1 MDDNKQAMSTVS
13 VQTVVQILSA
23 KVAALTTENAILQ
36 AQNAELGE
44 RVRELEGQAGGLVNK
59 EKQPAE

>member
-1 MDDNKQAMSTVS
+1 MSTVN

-36 AQNAELGE
+36 AQNAELEE
-44 RVRELEGQAGGLVNK
+44 RIRKLEGQAGGLVNK

>member
-1 MDDNKQAMSTVS
+1 MSTVN

-36 AQNAELGE
+36 AQNAELEE
-44 RVRELEGQAGGLVNK
+44 RVRKLEGQAGGLVKK
-59 EKQPAE
+59 EK

>member
-1 MDDNKQAMSTVS
+1 MSTVN

-36 AQNAELGE
+36 AQNVELGE
-44 RVRELEGQAGGLVNK
+44 RIQQLQAQLDKTKDHKK

>member
-1 MDDNKQAMSTVS
+1 MSTVN

-44 RVRELEGQAGGLVNK
+44 RIQQLQAQLDKTKDHKK

>member
-1 MDDNKQAMSTVS
+1 MSTVN

-36 AQNAELGE
+36 AQNAELTE
-44 RVRELEGQAGGLVNK
+44 QVKQLQAQLDKPK
-59 EKQPAE
+59 EPKQEK

>member
-1 MDDNKQAMSTVS
+1 MSTVN

-36 AQNAELGE
+36 AQNAELEE
-44 RVRELEGQAGGLVNK
+44 RIRKLEGQAGGLVNK
-59 EKQPAE
+59 EKSAVQPAE

>member
-1 MDDNKQAMSTVS
+1 MSTVN
-13 VQTVVQILSA
+13 VQTVVKILSE

-44 RVRELEGQAGGLVNK
+44 LVRKLEGQAGELVNK
-59 EKQPAE
+59 EKSAVQPAE